1 MSVSRKHKRDTES
14 ITFRLDR
21 QTLKKLRNEA
31 SQNDV
36 SVNTLVSQIIKQ
48 HGDWHSNAAKAGFIS
63 VRKVFLT
70 KLMDMIPDH
79 DVNSLSEQI
88 AKNEMKEFILLL
100 RNDYSVE
107 AGLSVLES
115 WIRSCGFPFRHENT
129 ETIHSYVIQ
138 HEMGIRM
145 SNYLAEMYRYLF
157 QEFSL
162 KKAHF
167 DLTDNAIALVVDTM
181 KND

>member
-36 SVNTLVSQIIKQ
+36 TVNTLVSQIIKK

-63 VRKVFLT
+63 VRKAFLT
-70 KLMDMIPDH
+70 KLMDMIPER
-79 DVNSLSEQI
+79 DVYSLSKQI
-88 AKNEMKEFILLL
+88 AKNETKEFILLL
-100 RNDYSVE
+100 RNDYSIE

-115 WIRSCGFPFRHENT
+115 WIRTCGFPFRHENT

-138 HEMGIRM
+138 HDMGIKM
-145 SNYLAEMYRYLF
+145 SNYLAEMYQYLF

-167 DLTDNAIALVVDTM
+167 DLTDNAIAFVVDTS